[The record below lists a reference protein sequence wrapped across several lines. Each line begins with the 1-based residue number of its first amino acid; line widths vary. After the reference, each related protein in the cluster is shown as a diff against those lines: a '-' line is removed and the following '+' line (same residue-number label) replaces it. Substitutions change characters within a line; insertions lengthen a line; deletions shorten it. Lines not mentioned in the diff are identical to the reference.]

1 MTDNQAAGANPIRS
15 AVVEDYDDILA
26 VWSAAGLKVSRDGR
40 DGAPAFREQ
49 LVWFAD
55 LYLVACDGDR
65 IVGVVLGTHDLRKG
79 WINRLAVLPE
89 YRGRGIATAL
99 VSACDTALRGHGIH
113 ITAAL
118 VEPPNPASS
127 RVMEKLGFRTDVAV
141 TYFRKAAGPEA

>member
-1 MTDNQAAGANPIRS
+1 MSDTPVECGCRIRRAVAA
-15 AVVEDYDDILA
+15 DYEAIA
-26 VWSAAGLKVSRDGR
+26 GVWSAAGLHVSRGGR
-40 DGAPAFREQ
+40 DGESAFREQ
-49 LVWFAD
+49 VGQFSEF
-55 LYLVACDGDR
+55 YLVACDGDR

-99 VSACDTALRGHGIH
+99 VSACDAALRARGIH

-127 RVMEKLGFRTDVAV
+127 RVMEKLGFRTDVVV
-141 TYFRKAAGPEA
+141 TYYRKTSGPEA